1 MRRAL
6 LAVFAGSLLLPVAA
20 CDNDAKSTAEPTSTV
35 TVPDDSLPPLP
46 DYSVNTKQICTQ
58 LQTVYSGELRDFGT
72 AMGQMVTFKEAK
84 QTPDADK
91 AENQAAAK
99 LKAAGA
105 KIRQDTATA
114 EDPDFQAAGETS
126 AAKFEQSATDR
137 KYFDRVKTLNDLNG
151 TLQPQMAQWLTP
163 VSAFCESSS

>member
-20 CDNDAKSTAEPTSTV
+20 CDNNAKSKAEPVSTV

-46 DYSVNTKQICTQ
+46 DYSVNTKQICGQ
-58 LQTVYSGELRDFGT
+58 LQTVYSGELRDFGS

-84 QTPDADK
+84 QAPDAAK
-91 AENQAAAK
+91 AENQAAGK

-105 KIRQDTATA
+105 KIRQDTAGA

-126 AAKFEQSATDR
+126 AAKFERSATDR
-137 KYFDRVKTLNDLNG
+137 KYFDRVKTMNDLNG
-151 TLQPQMAQWLTP
+151 TLEPQMAQWLTP
-163 VSAFCESSS
+163 VSAFCQSSS